1 MPFTLSA
8 QYAGSI
14 VLNPDFLWF
23 QRKQVVV
30 VVASSVPVTG
40 AGYTVQR
47 KSATVLE
54 RLISNREGADTV
66 RGTTAPVRG
75 GRIDTSAVSMLV
87 LVSDRR

>member
-1 MPFTLSA
+1 MPFKLSA

-23 QRKQVVV
+23 QTKQVVV
-30 VVASSVPVTG
+30 VVASRVLVIG

-47 KSATVLE
+47 KSAAALE
-54 RLISNREGADTV
+54 RLVSNREGADTV

-75 GRIDTSAVSMLV
+75 GRIDSVDAGIGIGSTLT
-87 LVSDRR
+87 

>member
-1 MPFTLSA
+1 MPFKLSA

-23 QRKQVVV
+23 QTKQVVV
-30 VVASSVPVTG
+30 VASRVPVTG

-47 KSATVLE
+47 KSAAALE
-54 RLISNREGADTV
+54 RLVSNREGADTV

-75 GRIDTSAVSMLV
+75 GRIDSVDAGIGIGSTLT
-87 LVSDRR
+87 